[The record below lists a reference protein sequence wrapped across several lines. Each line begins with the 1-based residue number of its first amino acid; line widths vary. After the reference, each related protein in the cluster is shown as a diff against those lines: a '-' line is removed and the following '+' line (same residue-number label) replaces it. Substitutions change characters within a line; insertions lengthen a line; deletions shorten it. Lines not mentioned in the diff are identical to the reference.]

1 MKGTPIAAAV
11 HRCFPVQYT
20 LTLVEVVLTGKLLP
34 QSPWQDARAVLDC
47 LCLWSTLDIEHFRK
61 VSGTL
66 STVTKH
72 CSGYWTVC
80 MLKIE

>member
-34 QSPWQDARAVLDC
+34 QSPWQDARVLLDC
-47 LCLWSTLDIEHFRK
+47 LCLWSTLDI
-61 VSGTL
+61 
-66 STVTKH
+66 
-72 CSGYWTVC
+72 
-80 MLKIE
+80 